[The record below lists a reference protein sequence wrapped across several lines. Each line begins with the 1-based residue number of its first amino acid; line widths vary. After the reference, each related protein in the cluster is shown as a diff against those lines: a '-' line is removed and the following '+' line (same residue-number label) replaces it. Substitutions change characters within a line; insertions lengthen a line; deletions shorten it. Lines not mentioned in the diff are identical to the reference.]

1 MLKKICQRCQG
12 NGYIKVKQS
21 VENPTEEVLQ
31 CPLCNS
37 EGEIIMDKNTFE
49 EERQRHRIKTE
60 RLMLESELVKQLN
73 GVIKKLND
81 EVDMLTKQK
90 IYLQSKL
97 KEKEGVKNEKID
109 VGSIREEIRS

>member
-1 MLKKICQRCQG
+1 M
-12 NGYIKVKQS
+12 
-21 VENPTEEVLQ
+21 
-31 CPLCNS
+31 
-37 EGEIIMDKNTFE
+37 FE

-90 IYLQSKL
+90 VFLQSKL
-97 KEKEGVKNEKID
+97 RQNKKDSLSE
-109 VGSIREEIRS
+109 

>member
-1 MLKKICQRCQG
+1 MLKKICPRCQG

-21 VENPTEEVLQ
+21 VENPKEEVLQ

-60 RLMLESELVKQLN
+60 RLMLESALVKQLN

-90 IYLQSKL
+90 QYLQSKL
-97 KEKEGVKNEKID
+97 REKTDDKKSD
-109 VGSIREEIRS
+109 S

>member
-1 MLKKICQRCQG
+1 MNNK
-12 NGYIKVKQS
+12 
-21 VENPTEEVLQ
+21 
-31 CPLCNS
+31 
-37 EGEIIMDKNTFE
+37 
-49 EERQRHRIKTE
+49 IKTE
-60 RLMLESELVKQLN
+60 RLILESELVKQLN
-73 GVIKKLND
+73 KVIKKLND